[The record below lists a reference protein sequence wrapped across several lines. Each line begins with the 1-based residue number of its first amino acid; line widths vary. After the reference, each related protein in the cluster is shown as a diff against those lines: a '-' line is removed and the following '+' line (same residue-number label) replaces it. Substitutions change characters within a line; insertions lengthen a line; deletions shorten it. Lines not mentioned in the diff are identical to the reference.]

1 LKNAGV
7 TLARS
12 VKNKRGDFDE
22 GMLVREEIGAIGE
35 WSEM

>member
-1 LKNAGV
+1 M

-22 GMLVREEIGAIGE
+22 VMLVREEISAIIE
-35 WSEM
+35 RTEM